1 MSVETAGA
9 IVAISVVVVTV
20 AVVVGV
26 VVLVRLSAD
35 VRELLADI
43 RPRLERLDR
52 LADDA
57 EETMTS
63 LRASLR
69 TTEEVV
75 RAPFTAVAQVG
86 RVIREFSEELGE
98 QADRVRGKPRWR
110 RAGVKSDEEA
120 AG

>member
-1 MSVETAGA
+1 MAVETAAA

-20 AVVVGV
+20 ALVVGV
-26 VVLVRLSAD
+26 VVLVRFSAD
-35 VRELLADI
+35 AHELLADI

-57 EETMTS
+57 EETMAN
-63 LRASLR
+63 LRSSLR

-75 RAPFTAVAQVG
+75 RAPLTAVAQVG
-86 RVIREFSEELGE
+86 RVIREFGEELGE

-110 RAGVKSDEEA
+110 RAGVKDDEDD
-120 AG
+120 G

>member
-1 MSVETAGA
+1 MPVETAAA
-9 IVAISVVVVTV
+9 IVAISVVVVTIALV
-20 AVVVGV
+20 AGV
-26 VVLVRLSAD
+26 VVLARLSAD

-52 LADDA
+52 LAEDA
-57 EETMTS
+57 EETMAS

-75 RAPFTAVAQVG
+75 RAPLTAAAQVG
-86 RVIREFSEELGE
+86 RVIREFGEELGE

-110 RAGVKSDEEA
+110 RAGVKSDQEA
-120 AG
+120 PG

>member
-1 MSVETAGA
+1 MAVETAAA
-9 IVAISVVVVTV
+9 IVAISAV
-20 AVVVGV
+20 AVAIAVAVGV

-57 EETMTS
+57 EETMAS

-86 RVIREFSEELGE
+86 RVIREFGEELGE

-110 RAGVKSDEEA
+110 RAGVRNDEEA